1 MDAFNQIIGQNTA
14 IALLKSAIKRD
25 RIAPAYLFVGTSGIG
40 RKLTALAFAE
50 AVISDPKS
58 SQRVR
63 GRNHPDLMWVEPTYT
78 DKGKLLTAAEAVGL
92 KKRAAP
98 QIRLEQIRA
107 IGQFLSQP
115 PLESKRSLVIIE
127 EAQTMPEAAANALLK
142 TLEEPGKATIILIA
156 PNLSSLLPTLVSRC
170 HLIPFYTLTKAEL
183 MQVLCS
189 IEQNLDRDSDQ
200 KLEQNFNIADI
211 STEIIDLAQ
220 GSPGQ
225 AIANFAQFQS
235 IPPQILTEIQT
246 LPNTPVQALTLAKNI
261 CKELE
266 LESQIWL
273 IGYLQNHLWSSDRQL
288 INHSTNQNRSQI
300 IKIIQSLELAKQQLN
315 SYIQPR
321 LVWEVLLLGVQG

>member
-1 MDAFNQIIGQNTA
+1 MDVFNQIIGQNTA
-14 IALLKSAIKRD
+14 IALLESAIKRD
-25 RIAPAYLFVGTSGIG
+25 RIAPAYLFVGTAGIG

-50 AVISDPKS
+50 AIIDDPKS

-63 GRNHPDLMWVEPTYT
+63 GRNHPDLMWVEPTYM

-142 TLEEPGKATIILIA
+142 TLEEPGKGTIILIA
-156 PNLSSLLPTLVSRC
+156 PNLGSLLPTLVSRC

-183 MQVLCS
+183 MKVLS
-189 IEQNLDRDSDQ
+189 NVEQNLDRNLDDAVSSQLDRAN
-200 KLEQNFNIADI
+200 LTDI
-211 STEIIDLAQ
+211 TEIIDLAQ

-225 AIANFAQFQS
+225 AIANLIQFQS
-235 IPPQILTEIQT
+235 IPPQILMEIQT
-246 LPNTPVQALTLAKNI
+246 LPNTPVQALTLAKNV

-266 LESQIWL
+266 IEAQVWL
-273 IGYLQNHLWSSDRQL
+273 LGYLQNHLWSLSE
-288 INHSTNQNRSQI
+288 RSQDRAVRNMQV
-300 IKIIQSLELAKQQLN
+300 IKTMESLECAKQQLN

-321 LVWEVLLLGVQG
+321 LVWEVLLLGIKN